1 MKRFAYYIACCSL
14 VALFSCTHDDVYE
27 VLTPVGDGRITI
39 QSTLDDMAI
48 TRAAEGEVD
57 DTNPERTITHIDVFA
72 IDKDGNVAYYE
83 RNTTGNNNGAAEDG
97 AGTLTLQV
105 ARRAKKADD
114 SFYFA
119 QGERY
124 RFILVANATATS
136 EYMATLTTLAD
147 LENAVQD
154 DSFETS
160 FVGGGSTNDD
170 TTDGET
176 GSGTDSTTGGATG
189 GTPTKSRQTLLHLT
203 GTQQGENPDVK
214 TPQVFLMDA
223 VATDNDGN
231 KEWVVN
237 PASGSVDNLDL
248 EAEFKRAASKIVVNI
263 TQGDD
268 VEFRTQLGTEST
280 QYDFYKLPASTFV
293 LPNESKL
300 VNIQLINTAPQKNN
314 DETFVWQY
322 EDASNEKP
330 RPQNSIKVIGYAY
343 SHSWSDVDLTNETSL
358 ILNIPMMW
366 NKDNKSET
374 GYSDGDDKPNVG
386 GNGKEAEAPKSWY
399 KVPLSQGKKFER
411 NKCYIVN
418 IVINAVGA
426 STRSTAIELRDIEY
440 KTLDWQNVDITVGD
454 SSESPEYL
462 TLNTNLVNIYNM
474 NFDYTQLEFS
484 SSSYIPNNFANEN
497 SSASEKNNIKNNGGI
512 ILTDAYYYNYLDQK
526 VDLSTTAGD
535 KYQIYAKIKSTAE
548 QDVLNGK
555 INIDSPFVGISEQ
568 ELYEKF
574 GAAPVVPAMPTE
586 PVYPVPAQAE
596 NPGTQEEYAAR
607 MSETRPTN
615 PTADPEYYTYSWN
628 YGRFYRITWTYW
640 RGEWYERDWQE
651 DGEMLTDYNN
661 ALAAWNTWNKWNSL
675 SQDEKDVAIAKYEE
689 DVATYPERLAYYN
702 QQLAAKEEY
711 DENVAEYTAGKVD
724 SHSNAIRYLV
734 FEVYNQTGQKAT
746 FTVVQYPILYITNEM
761 GWYSYRSDF
770 GGTTYEKKGN
780 PNYSGV
786 NWSNGKWDYGREGSN
801 SYFFGSKVAFP
812 DDDSYSIEYYNYE
825 NKGTKV
831 NTEGTISASLNNPRM
846 YHVHVTATS
855 SKYTVGKPRL
865 DANGFTESSLE
876 NSRLVS
882 PSFMIASQL
891 GATQS
896 PDGGVNQAK
905 QHCEQYVEVT
915 KNAVYDDWR
924 LPTAA
929 EIEIIAS
936 HQDASDAMATVMTGW
951 AYYCSYNVI
960 DGEVVYYQKTGKTDN
975 RDTAVRCIRDAY

>member
-366 NKDNKSET
+366 NKDD
-374 GYSDGDDKPNVG
+374 SDDHS
-386 GNGKEAEAPKSWY
+386 KEEEAPRSWY

-418 IVINAVGA
+418 VTINAVGA

-440 KTLDWQNVDITVGD
+440 VTLDWQDVDINVGD

-526 VDLSTTAGD
+526 VELSTTAGD
-535 KYQIYAKIKSTAE
+535 KYKIYADIKSTAE

-555 INIDSPFVGISEQ
+555 INIESPF
-568 ELYEKF
+568 
-574 GAAPVVPAMPTE
+574 
-586 PVYPVPAQAE
+586 
-596 NPGTQEEYAAR
+596 
-607 MSETRPTN
+607 
-615 PTADPEYYTYSWN
+615 
-628 YGRFYRITWTYW
+628 
-640 RGEWYERDWQE
+640 
-651 DGEMLTDYNN
+651 
-661 ALAAWNTWNKWNSL
+661 
-675 SQDEKDVAIAKYEE
+675 
-689 DVATYPERLAYYN
+689 
-702 QQLAAKEEY
+702 
-711 DENVAEYTAGKVD
+711 VAEYTAGKVD

-734 FEVYNQTGQKAT
+734 FEVYNETGQKAT
-746 FTVVQYPILYITNEM
+746 FTVAQYPILYITNEM

-960 DGEVVYYQKTGKTDN
+960 DGEVVYFQTTGKPISN
-975 RDTAVRCIRDAY
+975 TAVRCVRDAY

>member
-14 VALFSCTHDDVYE
+14 VALFSCTHDDIDE
-27 VLTPVGDGRITI
+27 VLAPVGDGKITI
-39 QSTLDDMAI
+39 QSTLDDMVI
-48 TRAAEGEVD
+48 TRAEVD
-57 DTNPERTITHIDVFA
+57 DTTPERTITHIDIFA
-72 IDKDGNVAYYE
+72 IDESGNIDYYE
-83 RNTTGNNNGAAEDG
+83 RNVTGNNEGNAENG
-97 AGTLTLQV
+97 AGTLTLGV
-105 ARRAKKADD
+105 SRRAKDANDN
-114 SFYFA
+114 FIFE
-119 QGERY
+119 QGVNY
-124 RFILVANATATS
+124 KFILVANAVATKADMQ
-136 EYMATLTTLAD
+136 EATTLSD
-147 LENAVQD
+147 LEKLVQD

-160 FVGGGSTNDD
+160 FVGG
-170 TTDGET
+170 
-176 GSGTDSTTGGATG
+176 DSSNEGATG
-189 GTPTKSRQTLLHLT
+189 STPSMSRQTLLHLS
-203 GTQQGENPDVK
+203 GTNQGNNPDKETPK
-214 TPQVFLMDA
+214 TFLMDA
-223 VATDNDGN
+223 VATDSDNN
-231 KEWVVN
+231 EKWVVN
-237 PASGSVDNLDL
+237 PASSTVPNLNL
-248 EAEFKRAASKIVVNI
+248 SAEFKRAASKIIVNI
-263 TQGDD
+263 EQGDD
-268 VEFRTQLGTEST
+268 VEFRTQLDSESA

-300 VNIQLINTAPQKNN
+300 VNIQLINTAPMKPNK
-314 DETFVWQY
+314 ETFIWKY
-322 EDASNEKP
+322 EDASAENPRNENTI
-330 RPQNSIKVIGYAY
+330 QIIGYAY

-366 NKDNKSET
+366 NKDD
-374 GYSDGDDKPNVG
+374 SDDHS
-386 GNGKEAEAPKSWY
+386 KEAEAPRSWY

-418 IVINAVGA
+418 IEINAVGA
-426 STRSTAIELRDIEY
+426 ATRSTAIELRDIEY
-440 KTLDWQNVDITVGD
+440 VTLDWQDVNINVGD
-454 SSESPEYL
+454 TSENPEYL

-497 SSASEKNNIKNNGGI
+497 SSTTEINNIKNNGGI

-526 VDLSTTAGD
+526 VELSTTAGD
-535 KYQIYAKIKSTAE
+535 KYKIYANIKSTAE

-568 ELYEKF
+568 ELYEQF

-586 PVYPVPAQAE
+586 PVNPVPTEAT
-596 NPGTQEEYAAR
+596 NPGTQSDYAER
-607 MSETRPTN
+607 MSQTEPEN
-615 PTADPEYYTYSWN
+615 PKNNDKYYTYQWN
-628 YGRFYRITWTYW
+628 NYYNRFERKTWTYFNKY
-640 RGEWYERDWQE
+640 GWYAEDWSSYWQGRE
-651 DGEMLTDYNN
+651 QMLADYNN
-661 ALAAWNTWNKWNSL
+661 ALAAWNTWNEWNSL
-675 SQDEKDVAIAKYEE
+675 SQTEKDAAIAQYNEE
-689 DVATYPERLAYYN
+689 VATYPERLAKYN
-702 QQLAAKEEY
+702 QQVAAKEEY
-711 DENVAEYTAGKVD
+711 DEAVAAYTED

-746 FTVVQYPILYITNEM
+746 FTVVQYPTLYITNEM

-786 NWSNGKWDYGREGSN
+786 EWSNGGWSYDYYETGFFNSKVTNSTNNAIYYYYYNGYSN
-801 SYFFGSKVAFP
+801 SVST
-812 DDDSYSIEYYNYE
+812 SQSIN
-825 NKGTKV
+825 G
-831 NTEGTISASLNNPRM
+831 LNNPRM

-865 DANGFTESSLE
+865 DADGYTESSLE

-891 GATQS
+891 GATMAPS
-896 PDGGVNQAK
+896 GGVNQAK

-951 AYYCSYNVI
+951 AYFCSYNVI
-960 DGEVVYYQKTGKTDN
+960 DGEVVYYQTTGKSSS
-975 RDTAVRCIRDAY
+975 DTAVRCVRDAY